1 MIGVVVPVRN
11 QAAFLGEA
19 LDSIAAQRLP
29 AARIVVVDDGS
40 TDGSGDVAR
49 KRGIDVLETA
59 GGQGAGAAR
68 DLGARHL
75 DTPLLAFL
83 DADDRFTP
91 DHHAVLADAL
101 DAGAD
106 VACGLV
112 RPFADPARAA
122 ELRARHRID
131 ERPVIG
137 RAPIAVLI
145 RRTCFER
152 AGGFGHDLRR
162 NEVFDFFARL
172 HEIGRPPVDV
182 ATLVAERRVHGDNMT
197 IVRRDE
203 VQARYLA
210 SARAAILRRR
220 ESA

>member
-1 MIGVVVPVRN
+1 MIGVVIPVRD
-11 QAAFLGEA
+11 QAAYLGEA
-19 LDSIAAQRLP
+19 LDSIAAQRVP
-29 AARIVVVDDGS
+29 TARIVVVDDGS
-40 TDGSGDVAR
+40 TDGSAQIAR
-49 KRGIDVLETA
+49 DRGIDVLETA

-91 DHHAVLADAL
+91 DHHAVLGAAVE
-101 DAGAD
+101 AGAD

-112 RPFADPARAA
+112 RQFADPEREA
-122 ELRARHRID
+122 EIRARHRID
-131 ERPVIG
+131 ETPALG
-137 RAPIAVLI
+137 RLPSALMI
-145 RRTCFER
+145 RRTRFEQL
-152 AGGFGHDLRR
+152 GGFGGDQRR
-162 NEVFDFFARL
+162 NEVFDLFARL
-172 HEIGRPPVDV
+172 HEVGCPPVDV
-182 ATLVAERRVHGDNMT
+182 PTVVVERRVHGENLT

-203 VQARYLA
+203 VHARYLA

>member
-1 MIGVVVPVRN
+1 MIGVVVPVRD
-11 QAAFLGEA
+11 QAAYLGEA

-40 TDGSGDVAR
+40 TDGSGHVAR
-49 KRGIDVLETA
+49 DRGIEVLETA

-91 DHHAVLADAL
+91 DHHAALSAAL
-101 DAGAD
+101 DAGAE

-112 RPFADPARAA
+112 RQFADPRRAE

-137 RAPIAVLI
+137 RCPVAMML

-152 AGGFGHDLRR
+152 IGGFGDDLRR

-172 HEIGRPPVDV
+172 HEAGFSLVDV
-182 ATLVAERRVHGDNMT
+182 PTVVVERRVHGENMT
-197 IVRRDE
+197 IVHRDE
-203 VQARYLA
+203 VHARYLA

>member
-1 MIGVVVPVRN
+1 MIGVVVPVRD

-19 LDSIAAQRLP
+19 LDSIAAQRTP

-40 TDGSGDVAR
+40 TDGSAQIAR
-49 KRGIDVLETA
+49 DRGIEVLETA

-91 DHHAVLADAL
+91 DHHAVLGAAL
-101 DAGAD
+101 DAGND

-112 RPFADPARAA
+112 RQFADPGRAE

-131 ERPVIG
+131 ERPVTG
-137 RAPIAVLI
+137 RGPIAVLI
-145 RRTCFER
+145 RRTCFEQ
-152 AGGFGHDLRR
+152 AGGFGDDLRR

-172 HEIGRPPVDV
+172 NDIGCPPVDV
-182 ATLVAERRVHGDNMT
+182 PTVVAERRVHGDNMT

>member
-1 MIGVVVPVRN
+1 VIGVVIPVRD
-11 QAAFLGEA
+11 QAAYLGEA
-19 LDSIAAQRLP
+19 LDSIAAQRVP

-40 TDGSGDVAR
+40 TDGSADVAR
-49 KRGIDVLETA
+49 HRGIAVLETA

-91 DHHAVLADAL
+91 YHHAVLGAAL
-101 DAGAD
+101 GAGAD

-112 RPFADPARAA
+112 RQFADPARAE
-122 ELRARHRID
+122 ELRVRHRID
-131 ERPVIG
+131 ERPVLG
-137 RAPIAVLI
+137 RLPSALMI
-145 RRTCFER
+145 RRTRFEQL
-152 AGGFGHDLRR
+152 GGFGDDLRR
-162 NEVFDFFARL
+162 NEVFDLFARL
-172 HEIGRPPVDV
+172 NEVGCAIVDV
-182 ATLVAERRVHGDNMT
+182 PTVVVERRVHGDNMT